1 LPVDAVLNQQN
12 LGFGFIKLKVI
23 ANFGL
28 LFDNLFS
35 RKLYKKQFIILLC
48 NFYYKMQKCKLL
60 NHQI

>member
-35 RKLYKKQFIILLC
+35 RKLYKKTI
-48 NFYYKMQKCKLL
+48 YYSVV
-60 NHQI
+60 